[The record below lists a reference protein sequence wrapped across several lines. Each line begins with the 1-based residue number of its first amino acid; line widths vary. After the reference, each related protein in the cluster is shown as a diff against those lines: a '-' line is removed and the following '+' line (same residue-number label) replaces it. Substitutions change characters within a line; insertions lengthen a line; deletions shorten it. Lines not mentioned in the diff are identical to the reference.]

1 MGEFQLKYQ
10 QILQGVQPQ
19 TNQNTNQEVEVSSK
33 NKENEN
39 YQKMVLDYLYDVHG
53 ITPQQFQWEFEEYC
67 NVIKEREQKL
77 EKEIKQRVREKVS
90 ESFVE
95 NKEISSVDNFYKE
108 TVESAVKEESQ
119 SPPINGQKFTSQNKG
134 GNNKR

>member
-19 TNQNTNQEVEVSSK
+19 SIVQQKQEVVQGNTNNNGISQEDS
-33 NKENEN
+33 
-39 YQKMVLDYLYDVHG
+39 QKMVLDYLYEIHG

-77 EKEIKQRVREKVS
+77 EQEVKQRVREKIS
-90 ESFVE
+90 EPVVE
-95 NKEISSVDNFYKE
+95 NKQITPVDNFYKE
-108 TVESAVKEESQ
+108 AVESATKEEPK
-119 SPPINGQKFTSQNKG
+119 PPANGQKFTSQNKG
-134 GNNKR
+134 